1 MNTRES
7 TSPRRMLAAAALLVA
22 LLAAVATGCGGG
34 VGVGGTGA
42 TAFAAGP
49 ITGFG
54 SIFVNGVEFDDASAR
69 VEDEDGVPSARAALR
84 LGMLVE
90 VESGVI
96 GGITSAPTAT
106 ATRIRYA
113 SAIVGPVASVDAAGG
128 TLVVLG
134 QTVATTGTTVFDASL
149 SNGLASVTT
158 GSIVEVYGYHD
169 TATARVNATRIE
181 PRSDL
186 PLFYRLRGPVRDLD
200 TATHTFAIGSLPL
213 DYSAVT
219 PPAGLANGSV
229 VRVRVATTPVAGR
242 WQVLAFSDGLRSL
255 PDLDQV
261 RLRGP
266 VTALTSSRSF
276 SVNGQAVDATG
287 ATFPD
292 GVDGVVLGARVEVEG
307 PSVGGVLRARK
318 VEIDDDGGVQGGF
331 ELRGNVEQ
339 HRTVLQTFVLRG
351 VTVFYGAPGV
361 EFDGGNAADIA
372 DGVSIE
378 ARGVLSADGTAL
390 LARRIR
396 FRN

>member
-7 TSPRRMLAAAALLVA
+7 TAPRRLLAAAALLVV
-22 LLAAVATGCGGG
+22 LLAAVVTGCGGG

-69 VEDEDGVPSARAALR
+69 VEDEDGVASARGALR

-90 VESGVI
+90 VESGAI
-96 GGITSAPTAT
+96 GGSTSAPTAT

-113 SAIVGPVASVDAAGG
+113 SAIVGAVASVDATAG

-134 QTVATTGTTVFDASL
+134 QTVATTATTVFDASL
-149 SNGLASVTT
+149 SGGLASIAVDAV
-158 GSIVEVYGYHD
+158 VEVFGFYDVAAG
-169 TATARVNATRIE
+169 RVIATRIE
-181 PRSDL
+181 PRDGT
-186 PLFYRLRGPVRDLD
+186 PLFYRLRGPVRAFD
-200 TATHTFAIGSLPL
+200 AAAHTFSIGDLAL
-213 DYSAVT
+213 DYTAVT

-229 VRVRVATTPVAGR
+229 VRLRIATTPVAGR
-242 WQVLAFSDGLRSL
+242 WQVLAFGDGLRSL
-255 PDLDQV
+255 PDLDEV

-266 VTALTSSRSF
+266 VTALTSTRSF
-276 SVNGQAVDATG
+276 SVNGQAVDASG

-292 GVDGVVLGARVEVEG
+292 GEAGVVLGARVEVEG

-318 VEIDDDGGVQGGF
+318 VEIDDDGGAQGGF

-339 HRTVLQTFVLRG
+339 HRPLLQTFVLRG
-351 VTVFYGAPGV
+351 ITVFYGAVV
-361 EFDGGNAADIA
+361 EFDGGTAANIA
-372 DGVSIE
+372 DGVAIE